1 MKNVAVTFF
10 VPNLIY
16 EWPLSFQ
23 RVFIVGIGVS
33 TPLKNTT
40 PFFLPSPALDQ
51 QTVQGNPPYIL
62 VFQDPPLKI
71 GSFSQPPK
79 Y

>member
-16 EWPLSFQ
+16 ERPFSFQ

-33 TPLKNTT
+33 TPPQKHDLL
-40 PFFLPSPALDQ
+40 FLAKPPLNQ
-51 QTVQGNPPYIL
+51 QTVQGPP
-62 VFQDPPLKI
+62 F
-71 GSFSQPPK
+71 
-79 Y
+79 